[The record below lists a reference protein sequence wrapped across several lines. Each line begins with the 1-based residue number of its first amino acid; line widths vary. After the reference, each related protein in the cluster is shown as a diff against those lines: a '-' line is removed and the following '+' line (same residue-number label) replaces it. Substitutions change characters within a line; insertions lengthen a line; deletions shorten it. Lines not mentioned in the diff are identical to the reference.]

1 MLFNKLNNG
10 AEELQQRTGSY
21 FANNDYDRI
30 ATDVMLAEE
39 DMAKLVGADVMLRA
53 AAHYNSNAFE
63 KDSPTA
69 DEAKNDKLVRLLQIP
84 IAYNATFAYYQ
95 SNLVS
100 HKDTGR
106 KVSVDNENEKM
117 AWEWMLDRDDEAQIR
132 KANKTTDMLIS
143 WLELQ
148 QIAEWMNSDNRR
160 AIRSLFVNTELIFQD
175 AYPIDASPR
184 FFYTVLP
191 FNREVQTITI
201 RKALGDKY
209 QELLDYYISLVA
221 SAEGSGSAGGGIPP
235 APEAALLEQLLPL
248 VQKTIPLLTMAMA
261 VKRLSLQ
268 VLPEGVVQ
276 QYKSDRGARS
286 ASAPA
291 LKDIIEWHVKKL
303 KDDAN
308 DHLND
313 IKIILQSAD
322 PLANTYR
329 LVPENVETNK
339 FFRT

>member
-1 MLFNKLNNG
+1 MLFNKSNNG

-21 FANNDYDRI
+21 FANNDFARI
-30 ATDVMLAEE
+30 ETDVILAEE

-53 AAHYNSNAFE
+53 ADHYNSSSYE
-63 KDSPTA
+63 KSSPSA
-69 DEAKNDKLVRLLQIP
+69 EEAKNDKLVRLLQIP

-148 QIAEWMNSDNRR
+148 SIPEWMNSENRVASR
-160 AIRSLFVNTELIFQD
+160 QLFVNTEAIFQD
-175 AYPIDASPR
+175 GYPIDLSPR

-191 FNREVQTITI
+191 FNKEVQTMAI
-201 RKALGDKY
+201 RKALGSKY
-209 QELLDYYISLVA
+209 QELLDYHIGLV
-221 SAEGSGSAGGGIPP
+221 SSEGSSSAGGGIPP
-235 APEAALLEQLLPL
+235 APETALLDQLLPL

-276 QYKSDRGARS
+276 QYKSETQARS
-286 ASAPA
+286 SSSPA